1 MVDNGPTQHLV
12 DADDAGVP
20 AEPAR
25 EGAVDILYLVDRLEE
40 LVGVGKRVPFSGR
53 VMVDEEEF
61 LALVDQ
67 LRVAVPNEIKQ
78 AQRVIKEREAI
89 IGEAQEE
96 AQRILAT
103 ARDRA
108 EYIVS
113 REGVLNEARQKSE
126 QLLQEV
132 EAETQRSI
140 GQIDVYALEQFG
152 LAEDAIRRSLEEVTA
167 ALQETSKNLRAAKDH
182 VGQ

>member
-1 MVDNGPTQHLV
+1 MADGGSDHLD
-12 DADDAGVP
+12 DADQP
-20 AEPAR
+20 PEPAR
-25 EGAVDILYLVDRLEE
+25 DGAVDILYLVDRLEE

-96 AQRILAT
+96 AQRILGA
-103 ARDRA
+103 ARERA

-113 REGVLNEARQKSE
+113 QQGVLNEARQKSE
-126 QLLQEV
+126 ELLRQV

-152 LAEDAIRRSLEEVTA
+152 MAEEAIRRSLEDVA
-167 ALQETSKNLRAAKDH
+167 AVLQETSKNLRAAKEH

>member
-1 MVDNGPTQHLV
+1 VVDDGAFPH
-12 DADDAGVP
+12 DADEAGAP
-20 AEPAR
+20 LEPAR

-96 AQRILAT
+96 AQRILGA

-126 QLLQEV
+126 ELLREV

-152 LAEDAIRRSLEEVTA
+152 MAEDAIRRSLEEVA
-167 ALQETSKNLRAAKDH
+167 AVLQETSTNLKAAKDH